1 MKRWLLGTLLLWS
14 WAFTPLDA
22 DAQATRRK
30 PKRPA
35 VQAPQPPPEPPPVVP
50 EPAPEPAPVAPVVTT
65 PPPAPAEPPRPGPCR
80 KGPVGIP
87 LDPVRT
93 SYAEAGLGAPRRP
106 CARTELALVSRATA
120 LVDTAR
126 EYRALE
132 ATAVAE
138 ASWALRPRLELSLA
152 AELFTYQSASLA
164 AVGADRF
171 GLGQLALGGS
181 YLLEDGGGLA
191 YGVAGRA
198 LLPTSTLSP
207 GVRTVGLEL
216 GAPAAYTL
224 SDALFLHGYAGV
236 QLTGGIG
243 QGPLLPHLG
252 LGLTVGGEYHPI
264 PVLALALDLTA
275 RFGTRAVVEEVTP
288 ALALRFRAARS
299 LWLELA
305 AALPVAGEHGLS
317 VIDGLRVQPQGALRL
332 SYRP

>member
-1 MKRWLLGTLLLWS
+1 MNRLLCSLLALGWVL
-14 WAFTPLDA
+14 TPLGA
-22 DAQATRRK
+22 EAQTARRK
-30 PKRPA
+30 PRRPA
-35 VQAPQPPPEPPPVVP
+35 VEAPRPTPPPEPPP
-50 EPAPEPAPVAPVVTT
+50 EPAAEPPAAAPEPEPIVTA
-65 PPPAPAEPPRPGPCR
+65 PAPIEPPRQGPCR

-93 SYAEAGLGAPRRP
+93 SFSEAGLGSPRRP

-120 LVDTAR
+120 WVDTAR
-126 EYRALE
+126 QYHALE
-132 ATAVAE
+132 ATALAE

-152 AELFTYQSASLA
+152 AELFTYQSATLGSL
-164 AVGADRF
+164 GADRF
-171 GLGQLALGGS
+171 GLGQLALGAS

-191 YGVAGRA
+191 YGLAGRA

-216 GAPAAYTL
+216 GAPAAYSL
-224 SDALFLHGYAGV
+224 SDALFLHGYLGV

-252 LGLTVGGEYHPI
+252 LGLTVGGEYHPT

-275 RFGTRAVVEEVTP
+275 RLGTRSVLEELTP

-305 AALPVAGEHGLS
+305 ASLPVAGEHGLS
-317 VIDGLRVQPQGALRL
+317 VIDGLRLQPQGALRL